1 MGEEK
6 KKELKKK
13 LDNFVGLLPTEM
25 MELIQVE
32 DAIEQVIEFEEYKDI
47 VKDSRNEIKT
57 QFEEGGIEAK
67 LTKCPYKTEVLEGGI
82 QYVTEDWLVIY
93 GVEVLEGIGE
103 FTMSMPAEVVEI
115 FKISNLFSEPRNFIS
130 PRAIIVPELTS
141 FAMLGD
147 KGVKLK
153 YKLVGEGY
161 NSSQITIE
169 PWGIKYR
176 ITEKGIEEGKKRKK
190 EEKQKMRKREVIEEK
205 VAKTCQYCEGAILE
219 VLLDIRELLEKGER

>member
-1 MGEEK
+1 MNVEE

-13 LDNFVGLLPTEM
+13 LDTFVGLPPNEM

-32 DAIEQVIEFEEYKDI
+32 EAIEQVIEFEEYKDI
-47 VKDSRNEIKT
+47 VKDTRREIMA

-93 GVEVLEGIGE
+93 GVEVLEGVGE
-103 FTMSMPAEVVEI
+103 FAMSMPAGFAEIFEI
-115 FKISNLFSEPRNFIS
+115 FKVASGTKFFIS

-147 KGVKLK
+147 KGVQLK

-161 NSSQITIE
+161 NSPKITTE
-169 PWGIKYR
+169 PWGIEYR
-176 ITEKGIEEGKKRKK
+176 ITEKGIEEGKKIKE
-190 EEKQKMRKREVIEEK
+190 EEKQK
-205 VAKTCQYCEGAILE
+205 
-219 VLLDIRELLEKGER
+219 

>member
-1 MGEEK
+1 MNVEE

-13 LDNFVGLLPTEM
+13 LDNFVGLLPNEM
-25 MELIQVE
+25 MELIQVD

-47 VKDSRNEIKT
+47 VKDTRDEIKA
-57 QFEEGGIEAK
+57 QFEERGIDAK
-67 LTKCPYKTEVLEGGI
+67 LTKCPYKTDVLEGGI

-103 FTMSMPAEVVEI
+103 FTMSMPAEFAEI
-115 FKISNLFSEPRNFIS
+115 FKIFKANSGTKFFILPR
-130 PRAIIVPELTS
+130 PIIVPELTS

-161 NSSQITIE
+161 NSPQITIE
-169 PWGIKYR
+169 PW
-176 ITEKGIEEGKKRKK
+176 E
-190 EEKQKMRKREVIEEK
+190 
-205 VAKTCQYCEGAILE
+205 
-219 VLLDIRELLEKGER
+219 

>member
-1 MGEEK
+1 MNVEEK
-6 KKELKKK
+6 KELEKK
-13 LDNFVGLLPTEM
+13 LDNFVGLLPNEI

-57 QFEEGGIEAK
+57 QFEEGGIDAK

-82 QYVTEDWLVIY
+82 QYVTEDWLIIY

-103 FTMSMPAEVVEI
+103 FTMSMPAGFEGI
-115 FKISNLFSEPRNFIS
+115 FKIFKGNSGTKFFIS
-130 PRAIIVPELTS
+130 PRAIIVPKLTS

-147 KGVKLK
+147 KRVKLK

-161 NSSQITIE
+161 NSPQITIE

-176 ITEKGIEEGKKRKK
+176 ITEKGIEEGRQKKN
-190 EEKQKMRKREVIEEK
+190 KR
-205 VAKTCQYCEGAILE
+205 GG
-219 VLLDIRELLEKGER
+219 D